1 MKKLTVLLFPLLLL
15 VAPAFAANDA
25 SLNGT
30 YAFFVEG
37 TSSARAEVTGTNTV
51 NVPSE
56 ETLAVGTIKF
66 NGAGTAT
73 FLSVMGY
80 NLGENGP
87 KAGSTFSY
95 QVSGNTATMNL
106 NSATISMSL
115 GSYNSSGVATVVII
129 LVSDS
134 DQPLAGIATL
144 Q

>member
-1 MKKLTVLLFPLLLL
+1 MKKLAVLLFPLLLL
-15 VAPAFAANDA
+15 VAPVFAANNA

-30 YAFFVEG
+30 YAFFIEG
-37 TSSARAEVTGTNTV
+37 TGSARAEVTDIDTV

-80 NLGENGP
+80 NLGTTGP
-87 KAGSTFSY
+87 KAGSTFTY
-95 QVSGNTATMNL
+95 QVSGNTATMNITG
-106 NSATISMSL
+106 ATVSMSL
-115 GSYNSSGVATVVII
+115 GSYNSSGVASVVII

-134 DQPLAGIATL
+134 DQPMAGIATL

>member
-1 MKKLTVLLFPLLLL
+1 MKKLAILLFPLLLL

-30 YAFFVEG
+30 YAFFVQG
-37 TSSARAEVTGTNTV
+37 TRSAIAEVTATDTV
-51 NVPSE
+51 DVPSE
-56 ETLAVGTIKF
+56 ETLAVGTIEF

-80 NLGENGP
+80 NLSASGP

-95 QVSGNTATMNL
+95 SVSGNTATMTVNG
-106 NSATISMSL
+106 ATVSMSL
-115 GSYNSSGVATVVII
+115 GSYNSSGVASVVII

-134 DQPLAGIATL
+134 DQPLGGIATL
-144 Q
+144 E

>member
-1 MKKLTVLLFPLLLL
+1 MLFPLLLF
-15 VAPAFAANDA
+15 VAPVFAANNA

-37 TSSARAEVTGTNTV
+37 TSTARAEVTGTDTV

-56 ETLAVGTIKF
+56 EKLAVGTIKF

-80 NLGENGP
+80 NQGENGP

-95 QVSGNTATMNL
+95 QVSGNTATINL
-106 NSATISMSL
+106 NGATMSMAL
-115 GSYNSSGVATVVII
+115 GSYNNSGVATVVII

-134 DQPLAGIATL
+134 GQPLAGMATL